1 MADNSSLFGKLT
13 KLFRSGPTVKR
24 AIRSEM
30 PRSASSAVDV
40 FKKAHSNIYNA
51 TISAYG
57 SFDRMSRYSDFS
69 EMEATAEICSALDI
83 YAEETVSPDEQGN
96 VLHIYSDNR
105 KIHELLHGLF
115 YDTLN
120 VEFNLVMWVR
130 NLCKYGDFFLFN
142 DIHPDYGIINTFP
155 ISISEIEREEGFDPN
170 DPAAVRFRWI
180 TQGNQM
186 LENWQVSHFRL
197 LGNDA
202 FLPYGSS
209 VLEGARRIWRQL
221 ILIED
226 AMLVYRV
233 IRAPERRVFYIDV
246 GNVPPDEVA
255 NYLEQVQTS
264 LKRNQIVDKKTGKV
278 DLRYNP
284 LSVEED
290 FFLPV
295 RGGESGTKID
305 TLAGGQNTAAIE
317 DVQYIQKKLFA
328 ALKIPKAYLGYD
340 EDIGCLTE
348 DTKIPLLDGR
358 ILTIKELVE
367 EYESGKSNWVYSFD
381 SNGSP
386 KPGRINKAW
395 LSKKTKELCLVTLDN
410 GEIIRCTPNH
420 PFMLSNGKYLRA
432 DELKGDESLMALYR
446 EESSKKKRDFANGY
460 EKILNHC
467 TKEWE
472 FTHRMVANN
481 ANIDKHES
489 CLNENFKVVHHI
501 TFDKKNNNPNCLMLM
516 GKKAHA
522 IYHANL
528 KDQNL
533 LSQESRNKL
542 RSVMKTDEYKKNH
555 REAILRAWKNDNGER
570 KNKII
575 NSNIHHK
582 KIEKMRSKL
591 SEMLQ
596 TGAISF
602 AGCNNPNWKE
612 RPKFDDIIKCLNENC
627 YTIESVSK
635 KMKCSLP
642 AIREVLA
649 KENYNWLTFINK
661 FDSKSRRGRKLIDLN
676 ISHYE
681 NIAKEC
687 KTRKEFHKIIDV
699 SRFGFE
705 SYLKRI
711 GIVPREWYAKY
722 IGISNHK
729 VATVEFL
736 KFEEPINVYDLEIE
750 EWHNFALEAGIVVHN
765 SKATLSQEDI
775 RFSRT
780 IQRIQK
786 TVVSE
791 LNKLAQI
798 HLYCHG
804 FEGEDLADF
813 ELHLSNPSTVA
824 QMQKLELIR
833 ARFEIAGQA
842 PEGSVNRRWIQKNV
856 LGLTEAEIDEIHQG
870 RITDKK
876 KDLEIEA
883 ITGEPVEEAG
893 GGMGGGGGGDL
904 FGSLDSGGG
913 GETEIPAEEPAAEE
927 PAAEAPSE
935 ESKRSDDD
943 DLLTSF
949 PVTVSNLRR
958 EKHSYSIDGI
968 EEDSEIDISKL
979 SIMDAN
985 APLKA
990 DAAIRLMSIDSKMEN
1005 KKVFSQ
1011 DSVFGN
1017 HKRKRVRRNKGGRWR
1032 ERTAMPDHASMTL
1045 PKNRDSITDDPYG
1058 SSTEPAKL
1066 MDNLSYA
1073 PPRLTFDI
1081 VKTLGKMSNALGRTT
1096 GRSNLLTESEGEG
1109 DPDGEA

>member
-1 MADNSSLFGKLT
+1 MAENSSLFGKLT

-83 YAEETVSPDEQGN
+83 YAEETVSPDEQGR

-142 DIHPDYGIINTFP
+142 DIHPEYGIINTFP

-170 DPAAVRFRWI
+170 DPAAIRFRWI

-317 DVQYIQKKLFA
+317 DVQYIQKKLFS
-328 ALKIPKAYLGYD
+328 ALKIPKAYLGFD
-340 EDIGCLTE
+340 EDIG
-348 DTKIPLLDGR
+348 
-358 ILTIKELVE
+358 
-367 EYESGKSNWVYSFD
+367 
-381 SNGSP
+381 
-386 KPGRINKAW
+386 
-395 LSKKTKELCLVTLDN
+395 
-410 GEIIRCTPNH
+410 
-420 PFMLSNGKYLRA
+420 
-432 DELKGDESLMALYR
+432 
-446 EESSKKKRDFANGY
+446 
-460 EKILNHC
+460 
-467 TKEWE
+467 
-472 FTHRMVANN
+472 
-481 ANIDKHES
+481 
-489 CLNENFKVVHHI
+489 
-501 TFDKKNNNPNCLMLM
+501 
-516 GKKAHA
+516 
-522 IYHANL
+522 
-528 KDQNL
+528 
-533 LSQESRNKL
+533 
-542 RSVMKTDEYKKNH
+542 
-555 REAILRAWKNDNGER
+555 
-570 KNKII
+570 
-575 NSNIHHK
+575 
-582 KIEKMRSKL
+582 
-591 SEMLQ
+591 
-596 TGAISF
+596 
-602 AGCNNPNWKE
+602 
-612 RPKFDDIIKCLNENC
+612 
-627 YTIESVSK
+627 
-635 KMKCSLP
+635 
-642 AIREVLA
+642 
-649 KENYNWLTFINK
+649 
-661 FDSKSRRGRKLIDLN
+661 
-676 ISHYE
+676 
-681 NIAKEC
+681 
-687 KTRKEFHKIIDV
+687 
-699 SRFGFE
+699 
-705 SYLKRI
+705 
-711 GIVPREWYAKY
+711 
-722 IGISNHK
+722 
-729 VATVEFL
+729 
-736 KFEEPINVYDLEIE
+736 
-750 EWHNFALEAGIVVHN
+750 

-775 RFSRT
+775 RFSRS

-883 ITGEPVEEAG
+883 ITGEPTEEAG
-893 GGMGGGGGGDL
+893 MSTGGGSGGDL
-904 FGSLDSGGG
+904 FGSLGGG
-913 GETEIPAEEPAAEE
+913 GETETSSEE
-927 PAAEAPSE
+927 PAAEAETAAEAPPE
-935 ESKRSDDD
+935 ESKRNDN

-968 EEDSEIDISKL
+968 DEDNEIDISKL

-990 DAAIRLMSIDSKMEN
+990 DAAIRLMSVNSKMEN

-1011 DSVFGN
+1011 DSAFVD
-1017 HKRKRVRRNKGGRWR
+1017 HKRKRVRKNKGGRWR
-1032 ERTAMPDHASMTL
+1032 ERTAMPDHAGMTL
-1045 PKNRDSITDDPYG
+1045 PKNRDSVTNDPYG
-1058 SSTEPAKL
+1058 TSTEPAKL

-1073 PPRLTFDI
+1073 PPRLTFDL
-1081 VKTLGKMSNALGRTT
+1081 VKTLGKMSSTFGKSA